1 MQNTIRRAR
10 LAMAVAIS
18 LPVLF
23 VEPVRAADV
32 TPRIEVSFVLDTTG
46 SMAELIG
53 GAKQKIWTI
62 ARQVVSGRPTPA
74 IKLGLIGFRD
84 RGDQYVTKVYDLSDD
99 LDAVY
104 GHLMDFQ
111 VGGGGDTPESVNQA
125 LNEAVT
131 KISWSRDPNTL
142 KLIFLVGDAP
152 PHMDYPDD
160 EKYPATVRL
169 AKEAGIVIISV
180 QCGTYAATTPIWQE
194 IASASGGGF
203 VQINQSG
210 GMTRTSTPVDS
221 QLAQVGAE
229 LNRTVVPYGN
239 AARQSEV
246 RGKGTLA
253 AGADVDRLVYLN
265 VDRAE
270 FGAKVVVTGEGEL
283 IWDVVNHKVK
293 LEEIPDSD
301 LPVQLK
307 SMTMDARKEFVDQQ
321 FSKRKELQLKVD
333 ELSSQRDAFIKADM
347 EKKVAAGNGD
357 SFDAKVAEMI
367 QAQALQRGI
376 QYNISAAAV
385 SPEKDDKK

>member
-1 MQNTIRRAR
+1 MQNIIRRAR
-10 LAMAVAIS
+10 QAMMTAFS
-18 LPVLF
+18 LTALVSVPA
-23 VEPVRAADV
+23 RAADV
-32 TPRIEVSFVLDTTG
+32 TPKIEVSFVLDTTG
-46 SMAELIG
+46 SMGQLIG

-62 ARQVVSGRPTPA
+62 ARQVVAGRPTPA
-74 IKLGLIGFRD
+74 IRLGLIGFRD
-84 RGDQYVTKVYDLSDD
+84 RGDQYITKIFDLSDD

-104 GHLMDFQ
+104 GHLMDLQ
-111 VGGGGDTPESVNQA
+111 AGGGGDTPESVNQA

-131 KISWSRDPNTL
+131 KTSWSKDPNTL

-160 EKYPATVRL
+160 VKYPETVRL
-169 AKEAGIVIISV
+169 AKEAGIVIIAV
-180 QCGTYAATTPIWQE
+180 QCGTYAATTPVWQE
-194 IASASGGGF
+194 IASTSGGGF
-203 VQINQSG
+203 VQIDQSG

-221 QLAQVGAE
+221 ELTRLGAE

-246 RGKGTLA
+246 RTKGTMA
-253 AGADVDRLVYLN
+253 ASADVDRLVYLN

-283 IWDVVNHKVK
+283 IWDVVNRKVK

-301 LPVQLK
+301 LPVQLR
-307 SMTMDARKEFVDQQ
+307 SMTVEARKEFVDQQ

-333 ELSSQRDAFIKADM
+333 ELSTQRDAFIKADM
-347 EKKVAAGNGD
+347 ERKVAAGTGD

-367 QAQALQRGI
+367 QTQALRRGI
-376 QYNISAAAV
+376 QYNITAAGIT
-385 SPEKDDKK
+385 PDKK

>member
-1 MQNTIRRAR
+1 MQNIIRRT
-10 LAMAVAIS
+10 VIIAIS
-18 LPVLF
+18 LPILLACYGTI
-23 VEPVRAADV
+23 PVRATDM

-46 SMAELIG
+46 SMGQLIG

-62 ARQVVSGRPTPA
+62 ARQVVAGKPTPA
-74 IKLGLIGFRD
+74 IKLGLVGFRD
-84 RGDQYVTKVYDLSDD
+84 RGDQYVTKVFDLSDD

-104 GHLMDFQ
+104 GHLMEFQ
-111 VGGGGDTPESVNQA
+111 AGGGGDTPESVNQA

-131 KISWSRDPNTL
+131 KISWSKDPTTL

-160 EKYPATVRL
+160 VKYPESVRL
-169 AKEAGIVIISV
+169 AKEAGIVIIAV
-180 QCGTYAATTPIWQE
+180 QCGTYAATTPVWQE
-194 IASASGGGF
+194 IAGSSGGGF
-203 VQINQSG
+203 VQIDQSG
-210 GMTRTSTPVDS
+210 GMTRTSTPVDAE
-221 QLAQVGAE
+221 LTRLGAE

-246 RGKGTLA
+246 RSKGAIA

-265 VDRAE
+265 VDHAE

-301 LPVQLK
+301 LPAQLRN
-307 SMTMDARKEFVDQQ
+307 MTMEARKEFVDQQ

-333 ELSSQRDAFIKADM
+333 ELSTERDAFIKADM
-347 EKKVAAGNGD
+347 EKKVAAGSVD

-367 QAQALQRGI
+367 QAQALRRGI
-376 QYNISAAAV
+376 QYNISAAGV
-385 SPEKDDKK
+385 SPEKK

>member
-1 MQNTIRRAR
+1 MQNMIRH
-10 LAMAVAIS
+10 LMITAVSIA
-18 LPVLF
+18 VLIADYET
-23 VEPVRAADV
+23 VPARAADV

-46 SMAELIG
+46 SMGQLIG

-62 ARQVVSGRPTPA
+62 ARQVVAGRPTPA

-84 RGDQYVTKVYDLSDD
+84 RGDQYVTKVFDLSDD

-104 GHLMDFQ
+104 GHLMEFQ

-131 KISWSRDPNTL
+131 KISWSKDSNTL

-160 EKYPATVRL
+160 VKYPETVRL
-169 AKEAGIVIISV
+169 AREAGIVIIAV
-180 QCGTYAATTPIWQE
+180 QCGTYAATTPVWQD
-194 IASASGGGF
+194 IAGTSGGGF
-203 VQINQSG
+203 VQVDQSG

-221 QLAQVGAE
+221 ELSRLGVE

-239 AARQSEV
+239 ATRQTEV
-246 RGKGTLA
+246 RTKESR
-253 AGADVDRLVYLN
+253 AGSADVDRLVFLN

-301 LPVQLK
+301 LPVQLQPM
-307 SMTMDARKEFVDQQ
+307 SMEARKDFVDQQ
-321 FSKRKELQLKVD
+321 FSKRKELQIKID
-333 ELSSQRDAFIKADM
+333 ELSTQRDAFIKAET
-347 EKKVAAGNGD
+347 EKKIAAGAGD
-357 SFDAKVAEMI
+357 SFDAKVAEII
-367 QAQALQRGI
+367 QAQAVRRGI
-376 QYNISAAAV
+376 QYNITAAGV
-385 SPEKDDKK
+385 SKEK

>member
-1 MQNTIRRAR
+1 MKNFIRQ
-10 LAMAVAIS
+10 AMITAVS
-18 LPVLF
+18 LPFLIGGYGPV
-23 VEPVRAADV
+23 PVRAADA

-46 SMAELIG
+46 SMGQLIG

-62 ARQVVSGRPTPA
+62 ARQVVAGRPTPA

-84 RGDQYVTKVYDLSDD
+84 RGDQYITKVFDLSDD
-99 LDAVY
+99 IDAVY

-131 KISWSRDPNTL
+131 KISWSKDPNTL

-160 EKYPATVRL
+160 VKYPETVRL
-169 AKEAGIVIISV
+169 AREAGIVIIAV
-180 QCGTYAATTPIWQE
+180 QCGTYAATTPVWQE
-194 IASASGGGF
+194 IAGTSGGGF
-203 VQINQSG
+203 VQIDQSG
-210 GMTRTSTPVDS
+210 GMTRTSTPVDA
-221 QLAQVGAE
+221 QLTRLGTE

-246 RGKGTLA
+246 RTKGSLA

-270 FGAKVVVTGEGEL
+270 FGAKVVVTGDGEL

-307 SMTMDARKEFVDQQ
+307 PMTMEARKDFVEQQ
-321 FSKRKELQLKVD
+321 FAKRKELQLKVD
-333 ELSSQRDAFIKADM
+333 ELSRQRDEFIKADM
-347 EKKVAAGNGD
+347 EKKIAAGNGD

-367 QAQALQRGI
+367 QAQALRRGI
-376 QYNISAAAV
+376 QYNITAAGV
-385 SPEKDDKK
+385 SPEKK

>member
-1 MQNTIRRAR
+1 MQNMIRHLMITA
-10 LAMAVAIS
+10 LSIPLLIAGYETV
-18 LPVLF
+18 
-23 VEPVRAADV
+23 PVRAADV
-32 TPRIEVSFVLDTTG
+32 TPKIEVSFVLDTTG
-46 SMAELIG
+46 SMGQLIG

-62 ARQVVSGRPTPA
+62 ARQVVAGRPTPA

-84 RGDQYVTKVYDLSDD
+84 RGDQYVTKVFDLSDD

-131 KISWSRDPNTL
+131 KISWSKDSNTL

-160 EKYPATVRL
+160 VKYPETVRL
-169 AKEAGIVIISV
+169 AKEAGIVIVAI
-180 QCGTYAATTPIWQE
+180 QCGTYAATTPVWQD
-194 IASASGGGF
+194 IAGTSGGGF
-203 VQINQSG
+203 VQIDQSG

-221 QLAQVGAE
+221 ELSRLGVE
-229 LNRTVVPYGN
+229 LNRTVVPYGT
-239 AARQSEV
+239 ASRQSEV
-246 RGKGTLA
+246 RTKESGAG
-253 AGADVDRLVYLN
+253 GADVDRLVYLN

-301 LPVQLK
+301 LPVQLQPM
-307 SMTMDARKEFVDQQ
+307 SMEARKDFVDQQ
-321 FSKRKELQLKVD
+321 FSKRKELQIKVD
-333 ELSSQRDAFIKADM
+333 ELSTQRDAFIKSET
-347 EKKVAAGNGD
+347 EKKIAAGAGD
-357 SFDAKVAEMI
+357 SFDAKVAEII
-367 QAQALQRGI
+367 QAQAVRRGI
-376 QYNISAAAV
+376 QYNITAAGASKV
-385 SPEKDDKK
+385 K